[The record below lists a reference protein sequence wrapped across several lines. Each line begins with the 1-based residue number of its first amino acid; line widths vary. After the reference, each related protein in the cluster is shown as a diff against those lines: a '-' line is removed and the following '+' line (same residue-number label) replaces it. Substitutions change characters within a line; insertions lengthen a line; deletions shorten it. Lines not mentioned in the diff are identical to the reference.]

1 MNENVILKYSLRTE
15 DTGVLWKL
23 LDENSVTVLRV
34 RLLDSPLL
42 RV

>member
-1 MNENVILKYSLRTE
+1 MNENVILKDSLRTE